1 MAVAAIHLT
10 SSDRNNVL
18 SFPLVFRGAIFL
30 QAHER
35 CARFDCVEMIRL
47 STHFQIAFSMMCLV
61 VRGRARAGCEESF
74 AERPWP
80 KLLLAKEWRT
90 LQQRLTADGKFEGK
104 RDLKFRFSE
113 TSKVRAG
120 LRYHARRV
128 TAPHLSRCPL
138 AKNFGVVLPKAGP

>member
-1 MAVAAIHLT
+1 
-10 SSDRNNVL
+10 
-18 SFPLVFRGAIFL
+18 
-30 QAHER
+30 
-35 CARFDCVEMIRL
+35 
-47 STHFQIAFSMMCLV
+47 MMCLV

-120 LRYHARRV
+120 LRYRETRHRPSLVALPAREEFRSSF
-128 TAPHLSRCPL
+128 TEGGTLNDEHSSRREPL
-138 AKNFGVVLPKAGP
+138 PIFRCVDVDVSAGKWQFCNAITIGKNNPFSSGPLIQSD